1 MKLVACRLVAVVVAK
16 VVVPKELIP
25 ETHRPPLNI
34 ELPETR
40 SWVIEVVAK
49 VEVPLAVKSN
59 TPLIS
64 PPITT
69 PPVQVVVVNL
79 PVVTMLSAV
88 VSPKTMGPFKVV
100 VPETIKSPV
109 EVKSAKE
116 PVAAVKEA
124 TVPLMIMLSVEA
136 LPKTTSPLRVVVA
149 VTVKSSEASKLLLTV
164 R

>member
-1 MKLVACRLVAVVVAK
+1 MPVDI
-16 VVVPKELIP
+16 VPIMRMVSDTL
-25 ETHRPPLNI
+25 
-34 ELPETR
+34 
-40 SWVIEVVAK
+40 
-49 VEVPLAVKSN
+49 
-59 TPLIS
+59 
-64 PPITT
+64 
-69 PPVQVVVVNL
+69 
-79 PVVTMLSAV
+79 
-88 VSPKTMGPFKVV
+88 SPKTIGPLRVV
-100 VPETIKSPV
+100 VPETLKSPV